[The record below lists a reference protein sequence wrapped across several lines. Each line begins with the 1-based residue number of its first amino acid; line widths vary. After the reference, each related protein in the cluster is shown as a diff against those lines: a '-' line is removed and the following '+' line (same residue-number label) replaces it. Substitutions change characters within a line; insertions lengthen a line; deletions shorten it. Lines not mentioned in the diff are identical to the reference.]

1 LPWDTAPRTAKR
13 DFHRSIV
20 LAAKDLLVHQACKR
34 DIIRALIRSIWGRFK
49 VFADPPIVT
58 SVTFAF
64 PTHMLTSLCT
74 FGISNFQTKTAR
86 MPRIPIFRLGG
97 APEKPAPPKLAA
109 STPYVSL
116 EGLAVGVDNLRHDV
130 VLSPRVAEA
139 ARAHIARLIAR
150 HGELEGLLAAEAP
163 APSQGPSWMRNLA
176 GKVVRPRIDPSDWKS
191 LLTDLQVASLNRA
204 KKESKL
210 PLDVLARLAVTKFL
224 RTEMNLQ
231 FAQVLERCRLLL
243 KSYDNMRQQKAHE
256 YRERLAGFQVRKKII
271 LRKAGQDIF
280 ETLREVEKSTLART
294 RRSLFGEETV
304 ARSYFTYPLFVN
316 RLLFSDDGRDDYL
329 CAEHYVMLGN
339 WDRDPDRYGR
349 LREVVSGYLRS
360 LYGDEITAET
370 IDAWMNVPD
379 NARLLVGTGTPE
391 DSDEGLAQQ
400 ERLATWVRLLEDE
413 HMMENVIASYY
424 VVPLLSE
431 YAPRINPQQLKS
443 ALIDRAECDRVERLI
458 QEHGKLSPNSLYAA
472 VAKVAACRGAE
483 RAKVAARFLGDFLH
497 YHRDLRRLEVLNGA
511 LDSVNL
517 VPNERL
523 QELSRVNGTLYEFLL
538 PDEQEAGE
546 SDRVLRHVV
555 LKADVRDS
563 TRLTRMMM
571 DKGLNP
577 ASYFSLN
584 FYDPVNKLLEKYGA
598 QKVFL
603 EGDAII
609 LAILER
615 EGESGLV
622 SRMCVLAREIIEIVR
637 GYNELMQRS
646 GMPQLELGLGITL
659 QESAPLYLMDGEHQ
673 IMISEALNESDRLS
687 SCNKHVRKIM
697 EPIAGPFHVYAFQTG
712 EVDEAA
718 NPEDVTLNFNLS
730 GIRMNEAA
738 FRKLQ
743 QEITLEPLKARLP
756 ANLPSDKSEYRLF
769 RATVPIDH
777 DIFRKI
783 VVRESRIPRIDAED
797 FSVKGW
803 TERHYY
809 EVCTDQAI
817 YRALENKKGASGA

>member
-1 LPWDTAPRTAKR
+1 
-13 DFHRSIV
+13 
-20 LAAKDLLVHQACKR
+20 
-34 DIIRALIRSIWGRFK
+34 
-49 VFADPPIVT
+49 
-58 SVTFAF
+58 
-64 PTHMLTSLCT
+64 
-74 FGISNFQTKTAR
+74 

-97 APEKPAPPKLAA
+97 SPDKPALPKLSA
-109 STPYVSL
+109 STPLVAL
-116 EGLAVGVDNLRHDV
+116 EGLMVGVDNLRHDV
-130 VLSPRVAEA
+130 VLSPRFVEL
-139 ARAHIARLIAR
+139 ARAQITRLIAR
-150 HGELEGLLAAEAP
+150 HGELEGLLGAEAP
-163 APSQGPSWMRNLA
+163 TVSQAPSWMRQQA
-176 GKVVRPRIDPSDWKS
+176 GKPTKAKLDPAEWKS
-191 LLTDLQVASLNRA
+191 ALTEMHVASLNRA
-204 KKESKL
+204 KKEFKL
-210 PLDVLARLAVTKFL
+210 SVDLLARLAVTKFL
-224 RTEMNLQ
+224 RTEMNHQ
-231 FAQVLERCRLLL
+231 FAQVVERCRVLL
-243 KSYDNMRQQKAHE
+243 KTFDHSRQQRAHE
-256 YRERLAGFQVRKKII
+256 YREKMAAFQVRKKII
-271 LRKAGQDIF
+271 LRKAGQEIF

-294 RRSLFGEETV
+294 RRSLFGEETSGG
-304 ARSYFTYPLFVN
+304 AYFTYPLFLN
-316 RLLFSDDGRDDYL
+316 RLLFSEDGRDDYL

-349 LREVVSGYLRS
+349 MREVVSGFLRS
-360 LYGDEITAET
+360 LYGEDTSTET
-370 IDAWMNVPD
+370 MDAWMNVPE
-379 NARLLVGTGTPE
+379 NARELVGTGTPE
-391 DSDEGLAQQ
+391 DSEEGEAQQ

-413 HMMENVIASYY
+413 RVMENVIASYH

-431 YAPRINPQQLKS
+431 YAPRINPQQLKN
-443 ALIDRAECDRVERLI
+443 ALIDRTDCDRVERMI
-458 QEHGKLSPNSLYAA
+458 QEGGKLSPNSLYAA
-472 VAKVAACRGAE
+472 VAKVASCRGAE
-483 RAKVAARFLGDFLH
+483 RAKVAARFLGDFFQ
-497 YHRDLRRLEVLNGA
+497 YHRDLRRLEVLNSA

-517 VPNERL
+517 VGNERL

-538 PDEQEAGE
+538 PEEQGETE

-615 EGESGLV
+615 EGEPGLAV

-687 SCNKHVRKIM
+687 SCNKRVRKVM
-697 EPIAGPFHVYAFQTG
+697 EPQAGPFHVYAFQSAELDADG
-712 EVDEAA
+712 
-718 NPEDVTLNFNLS
+718 NPEDVILNFNLG

-743 QEITLEPLKARLP
+743 QEITLEPLKVKLP
-756 ANLPSDKSEYRLF
+756 AALASSDKGEYKLF
-769 RATVPIDH
+769 TATVPVDR

-783 VVRESRIPRIDAED
+783 VIRESRIPRIDSID
-797 FSVKGW
+797 FSIKGW
-803 TERHYY
+803 TDRSYY
-809 EVCTDQAI
+809 EICTDQGI
-817 YRALENKKGASGA
+817 YSALEKRKGAGS

>member
-1 LPWDTAPRTAKR
+1 
-13 DFHRSIV
+13 
-20 LAAKDLLVHQACKR
+20 
-34 DIIRALIRSIWGRFK
+34 
-49 VFADPPIVT
+49 
-58 SVTFAF
+58 
-64 PTHMLTSLCT
+64 
-74 FGISNFQTKTAR
+74 

-97 APEKPAPPKLAA
+97 APEKPALPKLAA
-109 STPYVSL
+109 STPFVSL

-130 VLSPRVAEA
+130 VLSPRFAEA

-150 HGELEGLLAAEAP
+150 YGELEGLLSAEAP
-163 APSQGPSWMRNLA
+163 QPSQGPSWLRNLA
-176 GKVVRPRIDPSDWKS
+176 GKALKPRSDPSDWKS
-191 LLTDLQVASLNRA
+191 LLTELQVSSLNRA
-204 KKESKL
+204 KKENKL
-210 PLDVLARLAVTKFL
+210 SIDILARLAVTKFL
-224 RTEMNLQ
+224 RTEMNVQ

-256 YRERLAGFQVRKKII
+256 YRERLATFQVRKKII
-271 LRKAGQDIF
+271 LRKTGLDIF

-316 RLLFSDDGRDDYL
+316 RLLFSEDGRDDYI

-349 LREVVSGYLRS
+349 LREVISGYLRS
-360 LYGDEITAET
+360 LYGEDVTAET
-370 IDAWMNVPD
+370 IDSWMNVPD
-379 NARLLVGTGTPE
+379 NARLLAGTGTPE
-391 DSDEGLAQQ
+391 DSQEGLAQQ
-400 ERLATWVRLLEDE
+400 ERLDTWVRLLEDE
-413 HMMENVIASYY
+413 HVIENVIASYY
-424 VVPLLSE
+424 VVSLLSE
-431 YAPRINPQQLKS
+431 YAPRINPQQLKT
-443 ALIDRAECDRVERLI
+443 ALVDRAECDRVERLI

-472 VAKVAACRGAE
+472 VAKVASCRGAE
-483 RAKVAARFLGDFLH
+483 RAKVAARFLADFFH

-511 LDSVNL
+511 SDSVNL
-517 VPNERL
+517 VPNQRL

-538 PDEQEAGE
+538 PEEQEAGE
-546 SDRVLRHVV
+546 AGRVLRHVV

-563 TRLTRMMM
+563 TKLTRMMM
-571 DKGLNP
+571 EKGLNP
-577 ASYFSLN
+577 ASFFSLN

-615 EGESGLV
+615 DGEPGLAV
-622 SRMCVLAREIIEIVR
+622 SRMCVLAREIVEIVR

-687 SCNKHVRKIM
+687 SCNKNVRKLM
-697 EPIAGPFHVYAFQTG
+697 EPIAGPFHVYAFQTADLDG
-712 EVDEAA
+712 ST
-718 NPEDVTLNFNLS
+718 NPEDVTLSFNLS

-738 FRKLQ
+738 FRKLKE
-743 QEITLEPLKARLP
+743 EITLEPLKVRLP
-756 ANLPSDKSEYRLF
+756 PGLASDKSEYHLF
-769 RATVPIDH
+769 TATVPVDH
-777 DIFRKI
+777 DIFHKI
-783 VVRESRIPRIDAED
+783 VVRESRIPHVDPAD
-797 FSVKGW
+797 LSVKKW

-817 YRALENKKGASGA
+817 YRALEKGKGASRG